1 VTLRTRLT
9 AAFLA
14 VVLGPLLVGTAL
26 LSVALPAAFAERQA
40 REVTSAGRLAATVVA
55 QRCAEARAVAEAVG
69 RAVAVPERAGRQAAA
84 ESFVTRGLVQGVR
97 VDLGGGTIT
106 AGELSDGLA
115 DGRGDCATGRPP
127 AGEPVQISASVQL
140 QASTGPDVG
149 TATAALEAGRPLA
162 AALRAA
168 VGFGEV
174 ALVAGDEVLASSR
187 PAGAPAPELVRRA
200 VAARGT
206 AVHGDGLV
214 AAAVP
219 PAPGQP
225 IGVLVVH
232 PESRGVAVLPSA
244 LAVVAGAVLLATAI
258 ALMLARA
265 TTRPLEELGDAA
277 ARVAAGDLSTTL
289 EVRSRDEVGRLATA
303 FNAMTQDLRRYVG
316 ALESSRDEVQTG
328 ITRLGET
335 LSSTHDLDGIVA
347 VVLDTAIASTS
358 AQAGAVLLVEDVA
371 RGGPAGRLRLV
382 VGRGV
387 EERGAPRDLRL
398 PFGVGIAGRV
408 AQDDEPARGW
418 VGDRLPAGPGEPQAE
433 SVLAVPLRS
442 SGAVVGVLT
451 LYDRPGGFDE
461 ADLKTIRSFA
471 GQATVAIDNVLLH
484 DEARRQ
490 SLTDD
495 LTGLGNYRAF
505 VATVHKEIERATRFD
520 RPLALLMLDLDHFKV
535 VNDTYGHPRGD
546 AVLTE
551 IARRLREQVRDV
563 DTLARYGGEE
573 IVAVLPETDEEG
585 AAQAAERLRE
595 TVAAAPFLSAGQ
607 PPVRL
612 TVSVGAA
619 VFPAHGATA
628 ATLLAAADDALYDA
642 KRAGRNTWRLAGD
655 SAPPTPVPVAD
666 SDPH

>member
-1 VTLRTRLT
+1 MTLRTRLT

-14 VVLGPLLVGTAL
+14 VVLVPLLVGTAL
-26 LSVALPAAFAERQA
+26 LSLALPGAFAERQA
-40 REVTSAGRLAATVVA
+40 REVTAAGRLAATVVTP
-55 QRCAEARAVAEAVG
+55 RCAEARAVAEAVG
-69 RAVAVPERAGRQAAA
+69 RAVAVPDPADRRAAA
-84 ESFVTRGLVQGVR
+84 QSFVTRGLAQGVR
-97 VDLGGGTIT
+97 VDLG
-106 AGELSDGLA
+106 A
-115 DGRGDCATGRPP
+115 DGTVMAGLPLSGGGDCATGQPP
-127 AGEPVQISASVQL
+127 TGDLVQISSSVQL
-140 QASTGPDVG
+140 QASTGAGIG
-149 TATAALEAGRPLA
+149 TAAVALDAGRELA
-162 AALRAA
+162 TALRAA
-168 VGFGEV
+168 LGFGEV
-174 ALVAGDEVLASSR
+174 ALLAGDRVLAASGAGT
-187 PAGAPAPELVRRA
+187 PADPALVRAA
-200 VAARGT
+200 VAARGS
-206 AVHGDGLV
+206 AVDGDGIV
-214 AAAVP
+214 AAAIP

-225 IGVLVVH
+225 VGILVVQ
-232 PESRGVAVLPSA
+232 PESRGVPVLPTA
-244 LAVVAGAVLLATAI
+244 FAVVAGAVLLATVI
-258 ALMLARA
+258 ALLLARA

-289 EVRSRDEVGRLATA
+289 EVRSRDEVGRLAAA

-316 ALESSRDEVQTG
+316 ALESSRDEVQSG

-347 VVLDTAIASTS
+347 VVLDTAIAATS
-358 AQAGAVLLVEDVA
+358 ARAGAVLLVEA
-371 RGGPAGRLRLV
+371 STASRGGSLRLV

-398 PFGVGIAGRV
+398 PLGVGIAGRV

-418 VGDRLPAGPGEPQAE
+418 IGDRLPAGPGEPRAE

-471 GQATVAIDNVLLH
+471 AQATVAIDNVLLH

-505 VATVHKEIERATRFD
+505 VATVHKEIERAARFD

-535 VNDTYGHPRGD
+535 VNDTHGHPRGD
-546 AVLTE
+546 AVLVE
-551 IARRLREQVRDV
+551 IAVRLREQLRDV

-573 IVAVLPETDEEG
+573 IVAVLPETDEDG
-585 AAQAAERLRE
+585 AAQAAERLRA
-595 TVAAAPFLSAGQ
+595 TVAAAPFLSDGQ

-619 VFPAHGATA
+619 VFPVHGATA
-628 ATLLAAADDALYDA
+628 AALLAAADDALYDA
-642 KRAGRNTWRLAGD
+642 KRAGRDTWRMAGD
-655 SAPPTPVPVAD
+655 PATPTPVPAAD
-666 SDPH
+666 TDPH